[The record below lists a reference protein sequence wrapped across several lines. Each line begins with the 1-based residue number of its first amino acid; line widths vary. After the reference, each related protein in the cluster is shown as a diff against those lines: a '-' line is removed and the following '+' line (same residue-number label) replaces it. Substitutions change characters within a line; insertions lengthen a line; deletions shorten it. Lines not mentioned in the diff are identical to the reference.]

1 LESDLIIREV
11 VSGSTRHFIA
21 ANPCPWPVKGRI
33 EASGGSTPAFSL
45 DLKPYEVRAFQA
57 PASVKLTRVQTEP
70 PAEIDLAHLHQ
81 ILADAEKLLTNRTLA
96 ARVLREPTD
105 RTFVEQILTAA
116 KAALSV
122 KQPAKAWS
130 LVTQPRFWILTRT
143 KFELTYRPQ
152 RNK

>member
-1 LESDLIIREV
+1 
-11 VSGSTRHFIA
+11 
-21 ANPCPWPVKGRI
+21 
-33 EASGGSTPAFSL
+33 
-45 DLKPYEVRAFQA
+45 
-57 PASVKLTRVQTEP
+57 VQTEP

-96 ARVLREPTD
+96 ARILREPAD
-105 RTFVEQILTAA
+105 RTFVEQTLTAA
-116 KAALSV
+116 KAALTAR
-122 KQPAKAWS
+122 QPAKAWS

>member
-1 LESDLIIREV
+1 
-11 VSGSTRHFIA
+11 
-21 ANPCPWPVKGRI
+21 
-33 EASGGSTPAFSL
+33 
-45 DLKPYEVRAFQA
+45 
-57 PASVKLTRVQTEP
+57 VKLTRVQTEP

-81 ILADAEKLLTNRTLA
+81 ILVDAEKLLTNRTLA

-105 RTFVEQILTAA
+105 RAFVEQTLTAA

-143 KFELTYRPQ
+143 KFELNNRPR